1 MSGTHREP
9 DTSPLESSDAE
20 LSETLQGA
28 FLPDTLD
35 PEHNA
40 LLIEHALALPASA
53 AAIDGN
59 ESNPQSDRES
69 TPFECQQAQE
79 LASALNGDG
88 GHPLLDLAEALQNAY
103 APGALLLA
111 RHEQLVKKPLARMR
125 SGRFLAARTWR
136 YLAPGLALA
145 AGVALWYAA
154 LPSPATKSAQTPVIE
169 LARTRS
175 LSPMFAETLEPP
187 TPTERIDRIYA
198 VRSKELRHNRYA
210 LWRVR

>member
-1 MSGTHREP
+1 MSGKYREP

-20 LSETLQGA
+20 LRETLRGA
-28 FLPDTLD
+28 FLPDALD

-40 LLIEHALALPASA
+40 LLIEHALALPAGTET
-53 AAIDGN
+53 IDGD
-59 ESNPQSDRES
+59 ESNPQGNPES
-69 TPFECQQAQE
+69 TPFERQQAQE

-103 APGALLLA
+103 APCALQLA
-111 RHEQLVKKPLARMR
+111 RHEQLVKKPLARTR
-125 SGRFLAARTWR
+125 PGRFVAARTWR

-145 AGVALWYAA
+145 AGVALWFTAVQ
-154 LPSPATKSAQTPVIE
+154 PPATKSERAPVSE

-175 LSPMFAETLEPP
+175 LSPMFAETLEQP

-198 VRSKELRHNRYA
+198 VRSKELRHNRYT